1 MSVYCPPTASMETT
15 QQIRD
20 FAKEKGLDTE
30 EAVAAG
36 LTQKTEEFRE
46 AGSEIY
52 S

>member
-1 MSVYCPPTASMETT
+1 MEIS
-15 QQIRD
+15 QRIRN

-36 LTQKTEEFRE
+36 LTQKSEEFTE
-46 AGSEIY
+46 ACGGIY